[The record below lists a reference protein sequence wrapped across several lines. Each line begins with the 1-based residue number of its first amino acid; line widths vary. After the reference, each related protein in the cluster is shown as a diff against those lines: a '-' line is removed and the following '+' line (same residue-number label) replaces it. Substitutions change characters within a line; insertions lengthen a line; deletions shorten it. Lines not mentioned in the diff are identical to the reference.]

1 VHRDTRYDA
10 MIPQE
15 LIKKIRQIQIY
26 TSRMVDAS
34 FTGQYESVFKGRGMQ
49 FDEVREYTP
58 GDDIRTIDWN
68 VTARTGKPYIKRFVE
83 EREMTVI
90 FAVDLSASGDF
101 GTINKAKN
109 ELAAEFC
116 AVMAFAAA
124 KNNDKVGLLIFAD
137 QIELYIPPKK
147 GISHMLRLIRELLYF
162 KMPKRKT
169 DISQALDYLA
179 KVVRKRATVF
189 LVSDF
194 IEMDLAIL
202 PKGTPNGANGTDFKK
217 PLGLLNKRH
226 DVIAVSVRDRA
237 EIALPGVGLIELTDA
252 ETGETIL
259 IDTSS
264 RQFRNKYSAACAQR
278 FGELQNMLRTI
289 NVDCIS
295 ISTDKPY
302 IQDLVRFFHMRHR
315 RH

>member
-1 VHRDTRYDA
+1 
-10 MIPQE
+10 MIPAE

-34 FTGQYESVFKGRGMQ
+34 FAGQYESVFKGRGMQ

-68 VTARTGKPYIKRFVE
+68 VTARTGKAYIKRFVE
-83 EREMTVI
+83 EREMTVV

-101 GTINKAKN
+101 GTVNKAKN

-124 KNNDKVGLLIFAD
+124 KNNDKVGLLIFSD
-137 QIELYIPPKK
+137 RIELYIPPKK

-169 DISQALDYLA
+169 NINEALDYLA
-179 KVVRKRATVF
+179 KVIRKKATVF

-194 IEMDLAIL
+194 IE
-202 PKGTPNGANGTDFKK
+202 TNFKK
-217 PLGLLNKRH
+217 SLSLLNKRH
-226 DVIAVSVRDRA
+226 DVIAVSVRDPA
-237 EIALPGVGLIELTDA
+237 EISLPNIGLIEFTDA
-252 ETGETIL
+252 ETGEL
-259 IDTSS
+259 MLVDTSAKK
-264 RQFRNKYSAACAQR
+264 FRDQYSGSTQKQSD
-278 FGELQNMLRTI
+278 ELKNTFRSI
-289 NVDCIS
+289 NVDSIN

-302 IQDLVRFFHMRHR
+302 VQDLVRFFHMRHKR
-315 RH
+315 R

>member
-1 VHRDTRYDA
+1 

-15 LIKKIRQIQIY
+15 LIKKIKQIQIY

-34 FTGQYESVFKGRGMQ
+34 FAGQYESVFKGRGMQ

-83 EREMTVI
+83 EREMTVM

-101 GTINKAKN
+101 GTVNKAKN

-116 AVMAFAAA
+116 AVLAFAAA
-124 KNNDKVGLLIFAD
+124 KNNDKVGLLIFTD

-147 GISHMLRLIRELLYF
+147 GISHMLRLIRELMYF

-169 DISQALDYLA
+169 NISGALDYLA
-179 KVVRKRATVF
+179 KVVRKKATVF

-194 IEMDLAIL
+194 IE
-202 PKGTPNGANGTDFKK
+202 TDFKK
-217 PLGLLNKRH
+217 PLSLLNKRH
-226 DVIAVSVRDRA
+226 DVIAVPVRDKA
-237 EIALPGVGLIELTDA
+237 EITLPGIGLIEFADA
-252 ETGETIL
+252 ETGETIF

-264 RQFRNKYSAACAQR
+264 RKFRNQYSNTTAQR
-278 FGELQNMLRTI
+278 FNELKNMLRTI

-302 IQDLVRFFHMRHR
+302 IQDLIRFFHMRHR
-315 RH
+315 RY

>member
-1 VHRDTRYDA
+1 

-26 TSRMVDAS
+26 TSRAVDTS
-34 FTGQYESVFKGRGMQ
+34 FAGQYESVFKGRGMQ

-68 VTARTGKPYIKRFVE
+68 VTARTGRPYIKRFVE

-90 FAVDLSASGDF
+90 FVVDLSASGDF
-101 GTINKAKN
+101 GTVNKMKN

-116 AVMAFAAA
+116 AVLAFAAA
-124 KNNDKVGLLIFAD
+124 KNNDKVGLLIFTD

-162 KMPKRKT
+162 EMPRRKT
-169 DISQALDYLA
+169 NIPQALDYLA
-179 KVVRKRATVF
+179 KVIRKKATVF

-194 IEMDLAIL
+194 IE
-202 PKGTPNGANGTDFKK
+202 TDFKK
-217 PLGLLNKRH
+217 PLSLLNKRH

-237 EIALPGVGLIELTDA
+237 EIALPGVGLIEFQDA
-252 ETGETIL
+252 ETGEIIL
-259 IDTSS
+259 VDTSS
-264 RQFRNKYSAACAQR
+264 RNFRNQYANNSLRR
-278 FGELQNMLRTI
+278 FDDLKNMLRTI

-302 IQDLVRFFHMRHR
+302 IQDLVKFFHMRHR
-315 RH
+315 RY

>member
-1 VHRDTRYDA
+1 

-15 LIKKIRQIQIY
+15 LIKKIRQVEIY

-34 FTGQYESVFKGRGMQ
+34 FAGQYESVFKGRGME
-49 FDEVREYTP
+49 FDEVREYVP

-68 VTARTGKPYIKRFVE
+68 VTARTGRPYIKRFVE

-101 GTINKAKN
+101 GTVNKAKN

-116 AVMAFAAA
+116 AVLAFAAA

-147 GISHMLRLIRELLYF
+147 GFSHMLRLVRELLYF

-169 DISQALDYLA
+169 DISQALDYLV
-179 KVVRKRATVF
+179 KVIRKKATIF

-194 IEMDLAIL
+194 IE
-202 PKGTPNGANGTDFKK
+202 TDFKK
-217 PLGLLNKRH
+217 SLSLLNKRH
-226 DVIAVSVRDRA
+226 DVIAVSVRDLA
-237 EIALPGVGLIELTDA
+237 EITLPNVGLIEFTDA
-252 ETGETIL
+252 ETGEIAL
-259 IDTSS
+259 VDTSS
-264 RQFRNKYSAACAQR
+264 RQFRNKYSSTSAQR
-278 FGELQNMLRTI
+278 FDNLKSMLRTI
-289 NVDCIS
+289 NVDCIG

>member
-1 VHRDTRYDA
+1 

-15 LIKKIRQIQIY
+15 LIKKIKQIEIY

-34 FTGQYESVFKGRGMQ
+34 FAGQYESVFKGRGME

-68 VTARTGKPYIKRFVE
+68 VTARTGRPYIKRFVE

-101 GTINKAKN
+101 GTVNKAKN

-116 AVMAFAAA
+116 AVLAFAAA
-124 KNNDKVGLLIFAD
+124 KNNDKVGLLIFTD
-137 QIELYIPPKK
+137 QTELYIPPKK
-147 GISHMLRLIRELLYF
+147 GISHMLRLVRELLYF

-179 KVVRKRATVF
+179 KIVRKKTTIF

-194 IEMDLAIL
+194 IE
-202 PKGTPNGANGTDFKK
+202 TDFKK
-217 PLGLLNKRH
+217 PLSLLNKRH
-226 DVIAVSVRDRA
+226 DVIAVSVRDLA
-237 EIALPGVGLIELTDA
+237 EITLPNIGMIEFADA
-252 ETGETIL
+252 ETGEMAL
-259 IDTSS
+259 VDTSS
-264 RQFRNKYSAACAQR
+264 RQFRNKYSSTSAQR
-278 FGELQNMLRTI
+278 FASLKSMLRTI

>member
-1 VHRDTRYDA
+1 

-26 TSRMVDAS
+26 TSRMVNAS
-34 FTGQYESVFKGRGMQ
+34 FAGQYESVFKGRGMQ

-68 VTARTGKPYIKRFVE
+68 VTARTGRPYIKRFVE
-83 EREMTVI
+83 ERELTVV

-101 GTINKAKN
+101 GTVNKAKN

-116 AVMAFAAA
+116 AVLAFAAA
-124 KNNDKVGLLIFAD
+124 KNNDKVGLLIFTD
-137 QIELYIPPKK
+137 EIELYIPPKK
-147 GISHMLRLIRELLYF
+147 GISHMLRLIRELLNF
-162 KMPKRKT
+162 KMSRRRT
-169 DISQALDYLA
+169 DMRQALDYVA
-179 KVVRKRATVF
+179 KVIRKRATVF

-194 IEMDLAIL
+194 IE
-202 PKGTPNGANGTDFKK
+202 TDFKK
-217 PLGLLNKRH
+217 PLSLLNKRH

-237 EIALPGVGLIELTDA
+237 EIALPNVGLIEFTDA

-259 IDTSS
+259 VDTSS
-264 RQFRNKYSAACAQR
+264 RQFRSKYGGMCARR
-278 FGELQNMLRTI
+278 FNELQDTLRTV

-302 IQDLVRFFHMRHR
+302 IQDLIRFFHMRHR
-315 RH
+315 RR

>member
-1 VHRDTRYDA
+1 
-10 MIPQE
+10 
-15 LIKKIRQIQIY
+15 
-26 TSRMVDAS
+26 MVDAS
-34 FTGQYESVFKGRGMQ
+34 FAGQYESVFKGRGMQ

-101 GTINKAKN
+101 GTVNKAKN

-116 AVMAFAAA
+116 AVLAFAAA
-124 KNNDKVGLLIFAD
+124 KNNDKIGLLIFTD
-137 QIELYIPPKK
+137 QIELYIPAKK
-147 GISHMLRLIRELLYF
+147 GISHTLRLIRELLYF

-169 DISQALDYLA
+169 DINQSLDYLA
-179 KVVRKRATVF
+179 KVVRKKATVF

-194 IEMDLAIL
+194 IE
-202 PKGTPNGANGTDFKK
+202 TDFKK
-217 PLGLLNKRH
+217 SLSLLNKRH
-226 DVIAVSVRDRA
+226 DVIAVSVRDKA
-237 EIALPGVGLIELTDA
+237 EITLPNVGLLELADA
-252 ETGETIL
+252 ETGEITL

-264 RQFRNKYSAACAQR
+264 RKFRNKYSNTSAER
-278 FGELQNMLRTI
+278 FECLNNMLRSI
-289 NVDCIS
+289 NVDCIN

-302 IQDLVRFFHMRHR
+302 IQDLVKFFHMRHKR
-315 RH
+315 Y

>member
-1 VHRDTRYDA
+1 
-10 MIPQE
+10 MIPKE

-26 TSRMVDAS
+26 TSRAVNAS
-34 FTGQYESVFKGRGMQ
+34 FAGQYESVFKGRGMQ

-58 GDDIRTIDWN
+58 GDDVRAIDWN

-101 GTINKAKN
+101 GTVNKAKN

-116 AVMAFAAA
+116 AVLSFAAA
-124 KNNDKVGLLIFAD
+124 KNNDKVGLLIFTD
-137 QIELYIPPKK
+137 KIELYIPPKK
-147 GISHMLRLIRELLYF
+147 GSSHVLRLIRELLYF
-162 KMPKRKT
+162 KMPRQKT
-169 DISQALDYLA
+169 NIAQALEYIA
-179 KVVRKRATVF
+179 RVTHKKATIF

-194 IEMDLAIL
+194 IE
-202 PKGTPNGANGTDFKK
+202 TDFKK
-217 PLGLLNKRH
+217 PLSLLNKRH

-237 EIALPGVGLIELTDA
+237 EVALPAAGLIEFADA
-252 ETGETIL
+252 ETGEIIL
-259 IDTSS
+259 ADTSS
-264 RQFRNKYSAACAQR
+264 AGFRSQYAGSSASR
-278 FGELQNMLRTI
+278 FDQLKSTLTSI

-295 ISTDKPY
+295 INTDKPY
-302 IQDLVRFFHMRHR
+302 LQDLIAFFRMRHR

>member
-1 VHRDTRYDA
+1 

-26 TSRMVDAS
+26 TSKTVNAS
-34 FTGQYESVFKGRGMQ
+34 FAGQYESVFKGRGMQ

-58 GDDIRTIDWN
+58 GDDIRAIDWN
-68 VTARTGKPYIKRFVE
+68 VTARTGRAHIKRFVE
-83 EREMTVI
+83 EREMTIV

-101 GTINKAKN
+101 GTINKVKN

-124 KNNDKVGLLIFAD
+124 KNNDKVGLLIFTD

-147 GISHMLRLIRELLYF
+147 GISHMLRLVRELLYF

-169 DISQALDYLA
+169 DTCQALDYLA
-179 KVVRKRATVF
+179 KVIHKKATLF

-194 IEMDLAIL
+194 IE
-202 PKGTPNGANGTDFKK
+202 TNFKK
-217 PLGLLNKRH
+217 PLSLLNKRH
-226 DVIAVSVRDRA
+226 DVIAVSVRDPA
-237 EIALPGVGLIELTDA
+237 EIALPGVGLIEFADA
-252 ETGETIL
+252 ETGEIML

-264 RQFRNKYSAACAQR
+264 RQFRNLYSNTCEKR
-278 FGELQNMLRTI
+278 FDELRNMLRTI
-289 NVDCIS
+289 DVDCIS
-295 ISTDKPY
+295 IRTDKPY